1 MKDKSK
7 KNQMKII
14 YFFLNPSFY
23 FYFFQETHIALIN
36 DSIINFPMTD
46 RN

>member
-1 MKDKSK
+1 MKNRSK

-14 YFFLNPSFY
+14 YIFLNPPIIFIFSRKL
-23 FYFFQETHIALIN
+23 IALIN
-36 DSIINFPMTD
+36 DSITNFPMTD